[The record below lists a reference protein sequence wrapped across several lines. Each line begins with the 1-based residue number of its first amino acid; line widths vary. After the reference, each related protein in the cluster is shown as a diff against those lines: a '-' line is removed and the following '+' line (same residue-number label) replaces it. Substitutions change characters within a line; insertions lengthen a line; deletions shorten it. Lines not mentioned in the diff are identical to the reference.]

1 MIKYL
6 TVQFKNRAI
15 YTFLYLAEKYL
26 DDHLIFSISVQYT
39 THPPKIGHLIYRL
52 TVRTKLSSR
61 RRKEDERNQTKYHTH
76 THIYSSEARGRR
88 NWRGDWLEVVKGEL
102 EVGEGLVG
110 RGGRKGESQS
120 IDPPVSV
127 FPSSFSYSLL
137 NFLFSLLKPTHP
149 NSLPLFLSLSV
160 SSPLSLSLYLSLS
173 VHAQTKIFLPCLHM
187 YNQRYLIGVYN
198 PI

>member
-88 NWRGDWLEVVKGEL
+88 NWRGDWLEVVKGKL

-110 RGGRKGESQS
+110 RGGGGRGSLSPSILQSLSFLLLSPTRYSIFYSLSSSPPTLTLSPSFFLSQS
-120 IDPPVSV
+120 P
-127 FPSSFSYSLL
+127 
-137 NFLFSLLKPTHP
+137 
-149 NSLPLFLSLSV
+149 
-160 SSPLSLSLYLSLS
+160 PLSLSLSISLS

-187 YNQRYLIGVYN
+187 YN

>member
-110 RGGRKGESQS
+110 RGGEEGG
-120 IDPPVSV
+120 VSV
-127 FPSSFSYSLL
+127 HRSSSLCLSFFFLLLATQFSILS
-137 NFLFSLLKPTHP
+137 PQAHP
-149 NSLPLFLSLSV
+149 P
-160 SSPLSLSLYLSLS
+160 
-173 VHAQTKIFLPCLHM
+173 
-187 YNQRYLIGVYN
+187 
-198 PI
+198 